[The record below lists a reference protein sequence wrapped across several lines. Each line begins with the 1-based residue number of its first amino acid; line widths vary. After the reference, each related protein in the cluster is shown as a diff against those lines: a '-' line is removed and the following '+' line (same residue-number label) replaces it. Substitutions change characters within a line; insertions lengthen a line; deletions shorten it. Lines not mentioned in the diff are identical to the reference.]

1 MIEVKRLVK
10 NYPGKKVLDGLDLKI
25 ETGEIFSV
33 MGPSGTGK
41 STFLKCLIG
50 LNSPDFGEIWVDGR
64 NIAAMNSEK
73 EIQDIR
79 RKMGYLF
86 QEGALFD
93 SLCVWENVAFG
104 LKYLTDIPPEKYL
117 SVAREKLEL
126 VGLKNSEY
134 LKIGELSGG
143 MKKRVALA
151 RAIAPGPSYLLYD
164 EPTTGLDPV
173 TGEMVA
179 RLIKEMSDKIK
190 VTSVVV
196 THDVKL
202 AMEIS
207 NRIAFFY
214 GGKIVEI
221 GSPSQ
226 IKSSCN
232 EMVREFLDN
241 SSCAGRGEK

>member
-1 MIEVKRLVK
+1 MIEIKNLVK
-10 NYPGKKVLDGLDLKI
+10 NYPGKKVLDGLNLKI

-50 LNSPDFGEIWVDGR
+50 LNRPDSGDIFIDGK
-64 NIAAMNSEK
+64 NIAFAKDEK
-73 EIQDIR
+73 EIQKIR
-79 RKMGYLF
+79 SKMGYLF

-104 LKYLTDIPPEKYL
+104 LKYLTDINPREYL
-117 SVAREKLEL
+117 KIAGEKLKL
-126 VGLKNSEY
+126 VGLENSEY
-134 LKIGELSGG
+134 LKISELSGG
-143 MKKRVALA
+143 MKKRAALA

-179 RLIKEMSDKIK
+179 RLIKEMSEKLK
-190 VTSVVV
+190 VTSVAV

-207 NRIAFFY
+207 DRIAFFY
-214 GGKIVEI
+214 GGKIIEI

-226 IKSSCN
+226 IRESKN
-232 EMVREFLDN
+232 AMVKEFLEN
-241 SSCAGRGEK
+241 CSCADKRL

>member
-1 MIEVKRLVK
+1 MIEVKKLVK

-50 LNSPDFGEIWVDGR
+50 LNSPDSGEIWVDGR
-64 NIAAMNSEK
+64 NIAAMRGEK

-104 LKYLTDIPPEKYL
+104 LKYLTDLPQEKYL
-117 SVAREKLEL
+117 AAAREKLEL

-134 LKIGELSGG
+134 LRIGELSGG

-207 NRIAFFY
+207 DRIAFFS

-226 IKSSCN
+226 IRASRS

-241 SSCAGRGEK
+241 SSCAGKNE

>member
-1 MIEVKRLVK
+1 MIDIRDLVK
-10 NYPGKKVLDGLDLKI
+10 NYPPKKVLDGISLTI
-25 ETGEIFSV
+25 ETGEIFSI

-50 LNSPDFGEIWVDGR
+50 LNRPDSGEIFLDGR
-64 NIAAMNSEK
+64 NIAGNLSEK
-73 EIQDIR
+73 ELQEIR
-79 RKMGYLF
+79 KKMGYLF

-104 LKYLTDIPPEKYL
+104 LKYLTGIAPEKYFD
-117 SVAREKLEL
+117 VACEKLKM
-126 VGLKNSEY
+126 VGLEKSEY
-134 LKIGELSGG
+134 LKISELSGG

-164 EPTTGLDPV
+164 EPTTGLDPI

-179 RLIKEMSDKIK
+179 KLIKEMSEKLK
-190 VTSVVV
+190 VTSVIV

-207 NRIAFFY
+207 DKIAFFQ
-214 GGKIVEI
+214 GGKIIEI
-221 GSPSQ
+221 GSPQ
-226 IKSSCN
+226 KIKNSAN
-232 EMVREFLDN
+232 TVVREFLEN
-241 SSCAGRGEK
+241 CSCQAGDS

>member
-1 MIEVKRLVK
+1 MIEIKNLVK
-10 NYPGKKVLDGLDLKI
+10 NYPGKKVINGISLKI
-25 ETGEIFSV
+25 ENGEIFSI

-50 LNSPDFGEIWVDGR
+50 LNKSDSGEILVDGLD
-64 NIAAMNSEK
+64 IAR
-73 EIQDIR
+73 IQDERKLQQIR

-104 LKYLTDIPPEKYL
+104 LKYLTNIEPEKYM
-117 SVAREKLEL
+117 SKAIEKLKL
-126 VGLKNSEY
+126 VGLENSEH
-134 LKIGELSGG
+134 LKISELSGG

-151 RAIAPGPSYLLYD
+151 RAIASDPSYLLYD
-164 EPTTGLDPV
+164 EPTTGLDPM

-179 RLIKEMSDKIK
+179 KLIKEMSEKLK
-190 VTSVVV
+190 VTSIVV

-202 AMEIS
+202 AMDIS
-207 NRIAFFY
+207 DRIAFFSS
-214 GGKIVEI
+214 GNIVEI
-221 GSPSQ
+221 GSSKE
-226 IKSSCN
+226 IKESKN

-241 SSCAGRGEK
+241 CSCG